1 VNWTFL
7 YVALIYFGAVLLWK
21 RRSAEPRWP
30 VAVLFYL
37 LVLLFMFRPM
47 TMSYVNVPADY
58 AIRLFPWQPFF
69 PETSTR
75 NSEIN
80 DVILQM
86 VPWANQVRED
96 WRSFHFPL
104 WNESAGGGYPL
115 LANGQSGGL
124 SILRLITLPMTLGD
138 SFTAEAALKF
148 LVAMFF
154 SFLYMRR
161 RGRSEEAAVITA
173 ISFGF
178 CTFLVVWLH
187 FPHASVA
194 CFLPALFF
202 GIDLLLEGF
211 SHRRLVFCSAVFAV
225 LLLNGHPE
233 TAAHLVI
240 GAALY
245 VGWFLIASRAPR
257 KLPRVLSIAAAGILG
272 LIIALPLVLP
282 LMEALP
288 FSQRYEML
296 KEIPHSVPVTDA
308 RFLVNFFQVDFYGTV
323 GAHNIWGPGIAEVL
337 SGYAGILAFVA
348 WFAVAFHVARTR
360 AWKRNAVFIEGDES
374 SGHLMSA
381 GRLATFYVLASLFL
395 TWIILGWPVLSDLFH
410 KLPLFEIAAN
420 GRLRVVLCWF
430 LAVLAGTLVDLAR
443 TRHGRPAAVFGL
455 WAGVV
460 ALAIAFT
467 WNQFPTSEA
476 LEHSVA
482 TTIPRILVLVAAALL
497 LVDSPRV
504 KRFAILA
511 LITLCV
517 GDLWTFDL
525 YWNPVLS
532 KDRLYPTTP
541 LLRFLERKQQDP
553 EAFRPFRMAA
563 TSSTFFPNSAGMF
576 GLEDIRSHDPMSY
589 GKYLGALR
597 AFTGYSSFD
606 YFGMLKNFEH
616 PFIDYLNVRYILTSP
631 YEDYRSD
638 RFTEIYSGLDGKIY
652 ENRDALPRFFA
663 AKLVFNEFDDKKR
676 LEAILKNQDWANS
689 VYLKRIPSDLA
700 KFVGHDLLAPRPE
713 NAPLAKVKVTQKRAD
728 EFLLDID
735 APRWTLIIGSQPHWQ
750 GWKIFRNGR
759 ERLSMIEVNGAFMG
773 FIVPPGKS
781 TVRVYYFPLS
791 FYVGLAIS
799 LVTILVLLTA
809 PLFRRFFRRT
819 TSLAT

>member
-1 VNWTFL
+1 MNWTFL
-7 YVALIYFGAVLLWK
+7 YVAIIYFGAVFLWK
-21 RRSAEPRWP
+21 RRSGEPRWP
-30 VAVLFYL
+30 VAILFYV

-47 TMSYVNVPADY
+47 TMAYVNVPADY

-69 PETSTR
+69 PETSAK
-75 NSEIN
+75 NAEIN

-96 WRSFHFPL
+96 WRSFRFPL

-124 SILRLITLPMTLGD
+124 SVLRLLALPLTLGD
-138 SFTAEAALKF
+138 SFTAEAAFKF
-148 LVAMFF
+148 LAAMFF
-154 SFLYMRR
+154 SFLFMRR
-161 RGRSEEAAVITA
+161 RGRSEEASIVTA

-194 CFLPALFF
+194 AFLPALFY
-202 GIDLLLEGF
+202 GIDGLLKGY
-211 SHRRLVFCSAVFAV
+211 SHGRLAFCAAVFAI

-233 TAAHLVI
+233 TAAHLVV
-240 GAALY
+240 GASLY
-245 VGWFLIASRAPR
+245 VGWFLIASPARR
-257 KLPRVLSIAAAGILG
+257 RFTKVLSIAAAGVLG
-272 LIIALPLVLP
+272 LLIALPLVLP
-282 LMEALP
+282 LLEALP

-296 KEIPHSVPVTDA
+296 KEIPHSVPVTDP

-323 GAHNIWGPGIAEVL
+323 GAQNIWGPGIAEVL

-348 WFAVAFHVARTR
+348 WFAVGYQVVRTGG
-360 AWKRNAVFIEGDES
+360 WKRDAILIEGEDDSNE
-374 SGHLMSA
+374 LMPA
-381 GRLATFYVLASLFL
+381 GRSALFFILASLFL
-395 TWIILGWPVLSDLFH
+395 LWIILGWPVLSDLFH

-420 GRLRVVLCWF
+420 GRLRIVLCWF
-430 LAVLAGTLVDLAR
+430 LAILAGTFVDLAR

-460 ALAIAFT
+460 ALVIAFT
-467 WNQFPTSEA
+467 WNQFPTTDA
-476 LEHSVA
+476 LGHSIA
-482 TTIPRILVLVAAALL
+482 TTIPRILVLIAAAFLL
-497 LVDSPRV
+497 LDSARAR
-504 KRFAILA
+504 RFATLV
-511 LITLCV
+511 LIALCV

-541 LLRFLERKQQDP
+541 LLRFLERKQN
-553 EAFRPFRMAA
+553 EAESFRPFRMAA
-563 TSSTFFPNSAGMF
+563 TASTFFPNSAGMF

-616 PFIDYLNVRYILTSP
+616 PFIDYLNVRYILTTP

-652 ENRDALPRFFA
+652 ENRDALPRFFP
-663 AKLVFNEFDDKKR
+663 AKFVFNEFDDKKR
-676 LEAILKNQDWANS
+676 LEAILKNQDWSNS
-689 VYLKRIPSDLA
+689 VFLKRIPSDLA
-700 KFVGHDLLAPRPE
+700 KFVGPDLLAPRPAD
-713 NAPLAKVKVTQKRAD
+713 APIARVKVKQVRGD
-728 EFLLDID
+728 EFHLDID
-735 APRWTLIIGSQPHWQ
+735 APRWTLIIGSQPYWQ
-750 GWKIFRNGR
+750 GWKIYRNGD

-773 FIVPPGKS
+773 FLVPPGKS
-781 TVRVYYFPLS
+781 AVRVYYFPLS

-799 LVTILVLLTA
+799 LFTILILVIA
-809 PLFRRFFRRT
+809 PVFQRFFRRT
-819 TSLAT
+819 TSLAS